1 MNKIIPFTKDLTF
14 INDIY
19 EITSI
24 SLEHN
29 YEVCDNE
36 IKGEFII
43 NGEYS
48 KNLIEEKEPF
58 IFNIPFN
65 AIIDYDFDKD
75 KVKVD
80 IDDFNYKIKD
90 NNILEIN
97 INLLIDNIYK
107 VKEAPIIIEEQKEVL
122 KEEEKE
128 ANEERGEEVTSIFNN
143 FDDKDDK
150 YVTYNVHIFREDDD
164 INKILTEYKITKEE
178 LSNYN
183 DLEKINVG
191 TKIIIPSNE

>member
-1 MNKIIPFTKDLTF
+1 MKKIIPFTKELKF
-14 INDIY
+14 VNNIY

-29 YEVCDNE
+29 FVANDNE

-43 NGEYS
+43 NGDYTKS
-48 KNLIEEKEPF
+48 IIDDKEPF

-75 KVKVD
+75 KIKVD
-80 IDDFNYKIKD
+80 IDDFNYNIKD
-90 NNILEIN
+90 DNILEVN
-97 INLLIDNIYK
+97 INLLIDNI
-107 VKEAPIIIEEQKEVL
+107 VKKEEKIEVL
-122 KEEEKE
+122 EEPVLEIKDD
-128 ANEERGEEVTSIFNN
+128 REEVTSIFDN

-150 YVTYNVHIFREDDD
+150 YVTYNVHIYREDDD
-164 INKILTEYKITKEE
+164 INKILNKYKVTKEE

-183 DLEKINVG
+183 DLEKITIG
-191 TKIIIPSNE
+191 SKIIIPSNE

>member
-1 MNKIIPFTKDLTF
+1 MKKIIPFTKDLTF

-24 SLEHN
+24 SLEHTFTA
-29 YEVCDNE
+29 EENE

-48 KNLIEEKEPF
+48 KNIIEEKEPF

-75 KVKVD
+75 KVIVD

-97 INLLIDNIYK
+97 IDLLIDNI
-107 VKEAPIIIEEQKEVL
+107 VKKEEKEKIKIIEEEPKVL
-122 KEEEKE
+122 EESKEE
-128 ANEERGEEVTSIFNN
+128 RSEEVTSIFNN
-143 FDDKDDK
+143 FSDKDDK
-150 YVTYNVHIFREDDD
+150 YVTYNVHIYREDDD
-164 INKILTEYKITKEE
+164 INKILTEYKLSKEE

-183 DLEKINVG
+183 DLEKITIG
-191 TKIIIPSNE
+191 SKIIIPNNE

>member
-1 MNKIIPFTKDLTF
+1 MKKIIPFTKDLTF

-29 YEVCDNE
+29 FTVSDNE

-65 AIIDYDFDKD
+65 AIIDYDFDVD

-80 IDDFNYKIKD
+80 IDDFNYNIKD
-90 NNILEIN
+90 NNILEVN
-97 INLLIDNIYK
+97 INLLIDNIIK
-107 VKEAPIIIEEQKEVL
+107 
-122 KEEEKE
+122 KEEEKVE
-128 ANEERGEEVTSIFNN
+128 IIEEVIEDEKEERKEVTSIFDN
-143 FDDKDDK
+143 FDEKDDK
-150 YVTYNVHIFREDDD
+150 YVTYNVHIFRENDD
-164 INKILTEYKITKEE
+164 INKILLDYKISKEE

-183 DLEKINVG
+183 DLDKITIG
-191 TKIIIPSNE
+191 SKIIIPCNE

>member
-1 MNKIIPFTKDLTF
+1 MKKIIPFTKDLTF

-19 EITSI
+19 EINSI

-29 YEVCDNE
+29 FTVDDNE

-43 NGEYS
+43 NGEYT
-48 KNLIEEKEPF
+48 KNIIEDKEPF

-75 KVKVD
+75 KIIVD
-80 IDDFNYKIKD
+80 IEDFNYNIKD

-97 INLLIDNIYK
+97 INLLIDNIVKKEEK
-107 VKEAPIIIEEQKEVL
+107 VEVL
-122 KEEEKE
+122 EELV
-128 ANEERGEEVTSIFNN
+128 NDDREEVTSIFDN

-150 YVTYNVHIFREDDD
+150 YVTYNVHIYRENDD

-183 DLEKINVG
+183 DLEKITIG
-191 TKIIIPSNE
+191 SKLIIPSNE

>member
-1 MNKIIPFTKDLTF
+1 MKKIIPFTKDLTF

-24 SLEHN
+24 SLEHTFTA
-29 YEVCDNE
+29 EENE

-48 KNLIEEKEPF
+48 KNIIEEKEPF

-75 KVKVD
+75 KVIVD

-97 INLLIDNIYK
+97 IDLLIDNI
-107 VKEAPIIIEEQKEVL
+107 VKKEEKEKIKIIEEEPEVL
-122 KEEEKE
+122 EESKEE
-128 ANEERGEEVTSIFNN
+128 RSEEVTSIFNN
-143 FDDKDDK
+143 FSDKDDK
-150 YVTYNVHIFREDDD
+150 YVTYNVHIYREDDD
-164 INKILTEYKITKEE
+164 INKILTEYKISKEE

-183 DLEKINVG
+183 DLEKITIG
-191 TKIIIPSNE
+191 SKIIIPNNE